1 MNEDGVIF
9 LKANSVLNEGLT
21 LNFLLTESQIEDPVQ
36 VAVEWFGS
44 TTVDLLL
51 NNMFVYKDTWVLK
64 EQYKKSD
71 ENFDLF
77 IKLLRQ
83 QGMTANGHKDN
94 KNLTRDIKLQSN
106 LAKETFGKL
115 RVPLSLLV
123 EATINFY
130 LNAEATY
137 IPGFAKFLDESAA
150 ALVEDLKSKPIKNQY
165 EV

>member
-1 MNEDGVIF
+1 MNDDCIIF
-9 LKANSVLNEGLT
+9 LKANSVLNEGLA
-21 LNFLLTESQIEDPVQ
+21 LNFLLTESLIDDPVN

-51 NNMFVYKDTWVLK
+51 NSLFMYKDKWVLK

-71 ENFDLF
+71 DNFDLF
-77 IKLLRQ
+77 IRLLRQ
-83 QGMTANGHKDN
+83 KGMTANGHKDN

-115 RVPLSLLV
+115 KVPLNLLV

-137 IPGFAKFLDESAA
+137 IPGFAKFLDESATG
-150 ALVEDLKSKPIKNQY
+150 LVEDLKSKPVKNQY